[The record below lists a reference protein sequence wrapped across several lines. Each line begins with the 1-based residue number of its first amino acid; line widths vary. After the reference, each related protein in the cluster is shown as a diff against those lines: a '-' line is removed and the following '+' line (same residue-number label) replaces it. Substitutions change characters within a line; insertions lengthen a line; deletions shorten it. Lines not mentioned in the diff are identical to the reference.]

1 MEMISPGLSVGYA
14 AKREAIVAKQNELR
28 RTPSTIGTILTMGV
42 LKISS
47 AATNTTDAIQTL

>member
-14 AKREAIVAKQNELR
+14 AKSEAIVAKQNELR
-28 RTPSTIGTILTMGV
+28 RTPTTMGTILTMDV